1 MLKGHMII
9 TGLLAGLCF
18 VLLGCA
24 GNLPQPE
31 RADVVDAHYGKSLET
46 AKNSQ
51 ILNPEAGKE
60 PTPVEGLDGKSA
72 NNQMNKYRKALKREQ
87 KIQQS
92 VGIGREV
99 TSTGIR

>member
-1 MLKGHMII
+1 MLKGHMIL

-31 RADVVDAHYGKSLET
+31 RVDVVDAHYGKSLET
-46 AKNSQ
+46 AKNNQ
-51 ILNPEAGKE
+51 VLNPEAGKE

-72 NNQMNKYRKALKREQ
+72 NDQMDKYRKALKREQ

-92 VGIGREV
+92 VGVGQEIKAM
-99 TSTGIR
+99 GIR